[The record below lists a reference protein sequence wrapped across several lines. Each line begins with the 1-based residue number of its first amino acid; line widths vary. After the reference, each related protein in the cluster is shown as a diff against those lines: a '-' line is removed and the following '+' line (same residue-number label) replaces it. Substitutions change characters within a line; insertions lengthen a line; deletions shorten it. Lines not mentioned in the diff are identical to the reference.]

1 MLDILD
7 CVQYNF
13 VKAQAKMIVTDKE
26 VCVMNTITHDFVIA
40 PGAGI
45 KKKNVIYVIIPPLL
59 YAIYAGIG
67 YCYLVIAEKIEKN
80 NSSNK

>member
-45 KKKNVIYVIIPPLL
+45 KKKTSSMLSFLRCFTLFMRGLDIVIW
-59 YAIYAGIG
+59 
-67 YCYLVIAEKIEKN
+67 
-80 NSSNK
+80 